1 EAWRAGSTPRAIALS
16 LAAIYTGMQLPTTMA
31 TERWSHDISIRVR
44 GLVEGV
50 ESAHAQHPKQSILL
64 EGVDT
69 ELFWNGILDRPF
81 RLFGLDH
88 VYLTPGSERHIEAHP
103 GLGDAGEHILPA

>member
-1 EAWRAGSTPRAIALS
+1 LAPVLPLRDHMTEYYVFLPVLGLAWLGGWALAEAWRAGGTFRAVALS
-16 LAAIYTGMQLPTTMA
+16 LAALYAGMQLPTTLA
-31 TERWSHDISIRVR
+31 TERWSHDISVRVR

-69 ELFWNGILDRPF
+69 ELFWN
-81 RLFGLDH
+81 
-88 VYLTPGSERHIEAHP
+88 
-103 GLGDAGEHILPA
+103 